1 MSAIF
6 VLMCLTFAEPS
17 LELTH
22 LPREYE
28 VKDTLQRDEE
38 PNADARACLDGLC
51 WNPSSF
57 KAQTS
62 PANGPHDVWI
72 TFPSPLPSGHTKNDV
87 VVIEG
92 SLAKDKSGQPKKARA
107 VVVVHES
114 GSGMTVGKLFASGL
128 RERGLHAFMVQMP
141 YYGLRRGDQKR
152 PTGPQVS
159 SVMRQAIADVRR
171 ARDAVTTLPWVE
183 SDHIGLQGTSLGGFI
198 VANVGAV
205 DHGYDSTFILL
216 AGGDLFG
223 MMQTGK
229 REVAQFRRE
238 LSEAGIEGEKLK
250 QLLHV
255 VEPTR
260 IAHRLRPEHTWLYS
274 ALADQVVPFENGL
287 VLAKAAQLDKQ
298 HHISLIADHYTGVI
312 YLPLVLDH
320 IKRNMER

>member
-1 MSAIF
+1 MSPLIA
-6 VLMCLTFAEPS
+6 LLCMSFAEPS
-17 LELTH
+17 LDLAT
-22 LPREYE
+22 LPRVQE
-28 VKDTLQRDEE
+28 VRDTLHRDDELK
-38 PNADARACLDGLC
+38 ADARACLDGLC
-51 WNPSSF
+51 WQPSSF
-57 KAQTS
+57 QVETS
-62 PANGPHDVWI
+62 RASGPHDVWV
-72 TFPSPLPSGHTKNDV
+72 TFPTPHPTGHSKNDV

-128 RERGLHAFMVQMP
+128 RDRGLHSFMVQMP

-159 SVMRQAIADVRR
+159 SVMRQAVADVRR
-171 ARDAVTTLPWVE
+171 TRDAIAALPWVE

-205 DHGYDSTFILL
+205 DHGYDSVFILL
-216 AGGDLFG
+216 AGGDLYG

-250 QLLHV
+250 QLLQV

-260 IAHRLRPEHTWLYS
+260 IAHRLRPDRTWLYS

-287 VLAKAAQLDKQ
+287 VLASAAKLDKQ